1 MSTDLHNN
9 TYSMTELREK
19 LLGKEKQYG
28 QNVKVPWDIDRIVK
42 LTEVPRN
49 PWYLVI
55 ISTKMMKNKTILR
68 SEDELSR

>member
-1 MSTDLHNN
+1 MSTDLHNS
-9 TYSMTELREK
+9 TYSMTELKEK

-49 PWYLVI
+49 PGYLVI
-55 ISTKMMKNKTILR
+55 ISTKDDG
-68 SEDELSR
+68 E

>member
-1 MSTDLHNN
+1 
-9 TYSMTELREK
+9 MTELREK

-49 PWYLVI
+49 PWCLVI
-55 ISTKMMKNKTILR
+55 ISTKD
-68 SEDELSR
+68 DEK